1 VATTAT
7 KNRATGST
15 TEGHAVRLPLSRFHA
30 AAGRTPRKE
39 PLGKEVIRV
48 VPGGII
54 GVLLI
59 IVLVLLIIRLA

>member
-1 VATTAT
+1 M
-7 KNRATGST
+7 
-15 TEGHAVRLPLSRFHA
+15 LPLSRFHA
-30 AAGRTPRKE
+30 APGRTPRKE